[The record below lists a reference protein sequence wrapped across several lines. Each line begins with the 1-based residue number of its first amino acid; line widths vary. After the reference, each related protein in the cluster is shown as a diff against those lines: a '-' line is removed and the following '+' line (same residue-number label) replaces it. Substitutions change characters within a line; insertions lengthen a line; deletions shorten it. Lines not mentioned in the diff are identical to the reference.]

1 MTDESE
7 VSSKANCFSVI
18 EVAMDPGKFLDLA
31 APLENNTTNPQ
42 DEQQAF
48 LNLNEQIILLT
59 TAAAGVNAK
68 TIDEPQPILK
78 FPTYNGFKDAMSNY
92 ENQTITKFILRNQ
105 SKQFHLQGM

>member
-1 MTDESE
+1 M
-7 VSSKANCFSVI
+7 N
-18 EVAMDPGKFLDLA
+18 PGKFLDLT
-31 APLENNTTNPQ
+31 APLENNLTNLQ

-59 TAAAGVNAK
+59 TGAAGVNEVK
-68 TIDEPQPILK
+68 TIDEPQSILK

>member
-1 MTDESE
+1 M
-7 VSSKANCFSVI
+7 N
-18 EVAMDPGKFLDLA
+18 PGKFLDLA
-31 APLENNTTNPQ
+31 APLENNLTNLQ

-59 TAAAGVNAK
+59 GAAVVNEVK

-78 FPTYNGFKDAMSNY
+78 FPAYNSFKDAMSNY